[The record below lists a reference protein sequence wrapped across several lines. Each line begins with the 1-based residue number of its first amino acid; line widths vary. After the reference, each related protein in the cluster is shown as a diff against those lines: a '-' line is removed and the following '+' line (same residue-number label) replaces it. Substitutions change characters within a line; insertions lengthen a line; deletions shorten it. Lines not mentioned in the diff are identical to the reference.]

1 MASPGLPEHIT
12 AGVTTGHVTDHEKI
26 HDLLNEFDSA
36 AQAQATGDLLVF
48 QDGLIKRL
56 PVGSDGQVLTADS
69 TQGAG
74 VAWKTPS
81 GGGGGAGDIITDWSY
96 RNNNRSSSAFAWKG
110 NEFTPYVDLELYAI
124 GYFGG
129 LVAGATYQA
138 AVITG
143 TASPGTIA
151 SITKSASVTLPG
163 SLARSDGVLWLKF
176 ASPVTL
182 STGTAYGL
190 IVGRTD
196 STDTYALPVAY
207 TGGTGAHNAVPM
219 PGASHGRTWRVA
231 KANPNIGDAIDLL
244 TTDSVSAGYMFR
256 LL

>member
-1 MASPGLPEHIT
+1 MASPGLPESIT

-26 HDLLNEFDSA
+26 HDLLNEFDMA
-36 AQAQATGDLLVF
+36 QQAQATGDLLVF

-56 PVGSDGQVLTADS
+56 PVGSDNQVLTADS
-69 TQGAG
+69 TQPAG
-74 VAWKTPS
+74 VKWAAG

-96 RNNNRSSSAFAWKG
+96 RNNNRSGSAFAWKG
-110 NEFTPYVDLELYAI
+110 NEFIPYVDLELYAI

-138 AVITG
+138 AVATG

-182 STGTAYGL
+182 SIGTAYGL

-207 TGGTGAHNAVPM
+207 NGGTGAHNAVPM
-219 PGASHGRTWRVA
+219 PGASHGRSWRIA
-231 KANPNIGDAIDLL
+231 KANPSDGDAIDLD
-244 TTDSVSAGYMFR
+244 TSNSVGAGYMFR
-256 LL
+256 LA

>member
-1 MASPGLPEHIT
+1 MASPGLPESIT
-12 AGVTTGHVTDHEKI
+12 PGVTTGHVTDHEKI

-69 TQGAG
+69 TQTAG
-74 VAWKTPS
+74 VKWATPT
-81 GGGGGAGDIITDWSY
+81 GGGGGDIITDWSY
-96 RNNNRSSSAFAWKG
+96 RSTNRSGSAFAWKG
-110 NEFTPYVDLELYAI
+110 NEFIPYVDIELYAI

-138 AVITG
+138 AVATR
-143 TASPGTIA
+143 TASPATIA

-163 SLARSDGVLWLKF
+163 SLAESNGVLWLKF
-176 ASPVTL
+176 TSPVTL

-196 STDTYALPVAY
+196 STDNYALPLPFN
-207 TGGTGAHNAVPM
+207 GGTAAENAVPM
-219 PGASHGRTWRVA
+219 PGASHGRRWLVA
-231 KANPNIGDAIDLL
+231 KANPSVGDAIDFAV
-244 TTDSVSAGYMFR
+244 SNSASAGYMFR
-256 LL
+256 LA